1 MEPNYQE
8 KQVRNS
14 TELKKR
20 MEGRWL
26 NAFRAL
32 APSLNTAVDKLGRN
46 VPCPVYGG
54 TDGFRLFKDAN
65 ETGGGVKHALRV
77 FPEGI
82 DLLMWVNGWNF
93 SKTYDELEAY
103 LGEKSISTGRTTR
116 NRERTEAPPNEGKL
130 KDWLNRIWLEAVLLS
145 DADANPARLY
155 FHSREIYV
163 AAMSAADIRFHPSL
177 NYSDEDGS
185 SWGKYGAV
193 VCLVRNNE
201 GHPVALHRTYI
212 TKSGSKLNLGKRQKA
227 KKLTP
232 SLHQRCKGRQIRLF
246 EPRGGVVGVSE
257 GLETA
262 LAVFQAK
269 QFPVWPGLSTTML
282 ASFVPPRGVHTVI
295 NFVDKDRN
303 GAGQKAAEILRAN
316 LAQEGIRVI
325 DLLPPCPILDSD
337 PKGVDW
343 ADQLKRDISGF
354 DLLDRALRK

>member
-1 MEPNYQE
+1 M
-8 KQVRNS
+8 RNS

-32 APSLNTAVDKLGRN
+32 APSLNTAVEKLGRN
-46 VPCPVYGG
+46 VPCPVNGG

-103 LGEKSISTGRTTR
+103 LGARPVERGRSCSEKMCDDVPRD
-116 NRERTEAPPNEGKL
+116 EAKL
-130 KDWLNRIWLEAVLLS
+130 KQWLNRIWGEAMPLS
-145 DADANPARLY
+145 HSDANPARLY
-155 FHSREIYV
+155 FHSRDIFV
-163 AAMSAADIRFHPSL
+163 AAMSAKDIRFHPNL
-177 NYSDEDGS
+177 NYNDEEGS
-185 SWGKYGAV
+185 SWGRFGAV
-193 VCLVRNNE
+193 VSLVRNNE
-201 GHPVALHRTYI
+201 GHPVALHRTYV

-232 SLHQRCKGRQIRLF
+232 SLHQRSKGRQIRLF
-246 EPRGGVVGVSE
+246 EPREGVVGVSE

-282 ASFVPPRGVHTVI
+282 SSFVPPRGVHTVI

-303 GAGQKAAEILRAN
+303 EAGQKAAEILRAN
-316 LAQEGIRVI
+316 LVPEGVKVV

-337 PKGVDW
+337 TKGVDW